1 MKRKGP
7 KTDSCGTYYF
17 NSLLPDSDL
26 LMLVNCILS
35 LKNEQNQLFAIPLIP

>member
-1 MKRKGP
+1 MKRRGTKN
-7 KTDSCGTYYF
+7 DSGGTPYF